1 MKTNILSMSITGI
14 LLFAYLGS
22 FINGERK
29 TKLESTELSGAYFG
43 QQLPND
49 KPEIFAPGIISTASI
64 EYGGTFSPDGE
75 EFFFTRR
82 NEENK
87 FNNKIFY
94 LKSTNGTWSEP
105 RPTSIYNNISE
116 FEPHISPDGKILYF
130 ASTRK
135 KPFSFRRKGEIWKIE
150 KTKSG
155 WTKPEYLKSIIN
167 NNFGRSVTSTTDRT
181 LYFTAYVNNT
191 YGIYRSENVN
201 SIQQEPELLPL
212 EINYLVDVSHPFIAP
227 DESYLLFD
235 SRQEGANCTCLY
247 ISFRKENGEWTL
259 AEKLNPD
266 INATATE
273 ICPGISPDGKFLF
286 FSREGNIYWVST
298 DVIKIPGIAGLS

>member
-1 MKTNILSMSITGI
+1 MKTNMISMSITVF

-22 FINGERK
+22 FLNRERE
-29 TKLESTELSGAYFG
+29 TKLESPELSGEYFG
-43 QQLPND
+43 MQFPNE
-49 KPEIFAPGIISTASI
+49 KPEVFAPGIISTESI

-82 NEENK
+82 NKEDK

-94 LKSTNGTWSEP
+94 SKRTDETWSEP
-105 RPTSIYNNISE
+105 RPTSISNNHSE
-116 FEPHISPDGKILYF
+116 FEPHISPNGKILYY

-135 KPFSFRRKGEIWKIE
+135 KPFHFRRKGEIWKVE
-150 KTKSG
+150 KKKSG
-155 WTKPEYLKSIIN
+155 WTKPEYLKSVIN
-167 NNFGRSVTSTTDRT
+167 NNFGRSVTSTTDGT

-212 EINYLVDVSHPFIAP
+212 EINYLAEVSHPFIAP
-227 DESYLLFD
+227 DETYLLFV
-235 SRQEGANCTCLY
+235 SRQEGANSTCLY
-247 ISFRKENGEWTL
+247 VSFRKDNGEWTL
-259 AEKLNPD
+259 AEKLRPE

-273 ICPGISPDGKFLF
+273 TCPSISPDGKFLF
-286 FSREGNIYWVST
+286 FSREGNIYWVSA
-298 DVIKIPGIAGLS
+298 DVIKTPESS

>member
-1 MKTNILSMSITGI
+1 MKTNMLSMSIMGI

-22 FINGERK
+22 FIYGERK
-29 TKLESTELSGAYFG
+29 TELESPELTGEYFG
-43 QQLPND
+43 QQLPNE
-49 KPEIFAPGIISTASI
+49 KPEIFAPGIISTESI
-64 EYGGTFSPDGE
+64 EFGGTFSPDGE

-82 NEENK
+82 DEENK

-94 LKSTNGTWSEP
+94 SKRINGTWSEP
-105 RPTSIYNNISE
+105 KPTSISNNLSE
-116 FEPHISPDGKILYF
+116 FEPHISPNGKILYF

-135 KPFSFRRKGEIWKIE
+135 KPLNFRRKGEIWKVE
-150 KTKSG
+150 KKKSS
-155 WTKPEYLKSIIN
+155 WTKPEYLKSVIN
-167 NNFGRSVTSTTDRT
+167 KYFGRSVTSTTDGT

-191 YGIYRSENVN
+191 YGIYRSENIN
-201 SIQQEPELLPL
+201 SIQQDPELLPL
-212 EINYLVDVSHPFIAP
+212 EINYLADVSHPFIAP

-235 SRQEGANCTCLY
+235 SRQEGTNCTCLY

-259 AEKLNPD
+259 AEKLRPE

-273 ICPGISPDGKFLF
+273 NCPGISPDGKFLF

-298 DVIKIPGIAGLS
+298 DVIKKPESS